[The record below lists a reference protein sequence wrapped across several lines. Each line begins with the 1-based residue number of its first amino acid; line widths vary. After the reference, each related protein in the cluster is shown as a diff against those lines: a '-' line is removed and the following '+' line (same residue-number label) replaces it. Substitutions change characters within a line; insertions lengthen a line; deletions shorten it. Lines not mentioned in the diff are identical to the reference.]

1 MLEPVREPSI
11 SSAGAIARLRAKK
24 AAAKRASARRRI
36 HARVLHPIDV
46 PHRVRDPM
54 VQRRSRVASL
64 LRGLRLLAAAFGL
77 HVIGLVVVV
86 AAGRLVPE
94 RARPAPTEPL
104 KVRVVDIP
112 PVDRIDGPPIP
123 AEPAKAAAPEP
134 PKPEPV
140 KPQAR
145 PTQNAEQPRPENEP
159 PPPDDAPANNGE
171 PIPLIGLSLESTVSG
186 TGPAFATGTSQM
198 GATRPGQV
206 AGTAPRG
213 TSAAASGQA
222 GSAPT
227 GQREATAIPTR
238 DVKLEKPRRLQQRQP
253 PYPATLRAQG
263 IEGSVLVS
271 VNITVSGA
279 VEQATVLR
287 GSGHAEFD
295 SAALNAARTER
306 FAPATRDGTPVP
318 YTLSYTYH
326 FRIED

>member
-11 SSAGAIARLRAKK
+11 SSAGAIARLRAKN
-24 AAAKRASARRRI
+24 ASAKRASARRRI

-46 PHRVRDPM
+46 PHRVRDPL
-54 VQRRSRVASL
+54 VQRRSRVAAL
-64 LRGLRLLAAAFGL
+64 FRGLRLLAAAFGL
-77 HVIGLVVVV
+77 HLIGLVVVV

-94 RARPAPTEPL
+94 RARPARTEPL

-123 AEPAKAAAPEP
+123 EPAPTAAPES
-134 PKPEPV
+134 PKPEPP

-145 PTQNAEQPRPENEP
+145 PTQNAEQPRPANEP
-159 PPPDDAPANNGE
+159 PPPDNAPANNGE

-227 GQREATAIPTR
+227 GQREASAIPTR

-306 FAPATRDGTPVP
+306 FAPAMRDGKPVP

>member
-1 MLEPVREPSI
+1 
-11 SSAGAIARLRAKK
+11 
-24 AAAKRASARRRI
+24 
-36 HARVLHPIDV
+36 
-46 PHRVRDPM
+46 
-54 VQRRSRVASL
+54 
-64 LRGLRLLAAAFGL
+64 
-77 HVIGLVVVV
+77 LVVVV
-86 AAGRLVPE
+86 AVGRLVPE
-94 RARPAPTEPL
+94 RARPARTEPL

-123 AEPAKAAAPEP
+123 EPAPTAAPES
-134 PKPEPV
+134 PKPEPP

-145 PTQNAEQPRPENEP
+145 PTQNAEQPRPANEP
-159 PPPDDAPANNGE
+159 PPPDNAPANNGE

-227 GQREATAIPTR
+227 GQREASAIPTR

-271 VNITVSGA
+271 VSITVAGA
-279 VEQATVLR
+279 VEQATVVR

-306 FAPATRDGTPVP
+306 FAPATRDGKPVP